1 MGWCREWMAKR
12 NRLNI
17 SVWFWVMY
25 ITYCFRLN
33 CAGEFHHRLII
44 YIWYNIFASDSFHKW
59 WSSICF
65 SFLIFM
71 LTLVSSRWNFRS
83 SWFFLFASYNME
95 FQILAK
101 DIVRCILS
109 FYNKVDSIQ
118 EAHLWSLIQQ
128 YFGKK
133 YDSYVQSHSMI
144 STEIWEVRHIDNVQ

>member
-109 FYNKVDSIQ
+109 FYNIVDLTQ
-118 EAHLWSLIQQ
+118 EAHHLWSLIQQ
-128 YFGKK
+128 YLAKNTTLR
-133 YDSYVQSHSMI
+133 SVTSI
-144 STEIWEVRHIDNVQ
+144 SCTEIWKVRHKDNVQ